1 MTQDGIDQPGCG
13 TSRKEACAT
22 LDYLLQL
29 ESDPDVSTSQVAQ
42 SKQIITDKSINASQL
57 TIVRVLLLWFYL
69 LFSSTSVKLILLNM

>member
-13 TSRKEACAT
+13 TSRLESCAT
-22 LDYLLQL
+22 LDYLLAL

-57 TIVRVLLLWFYL
+57 TIVRLLLLCFVYCL
-69 LFSSTSVKLILLNM
+69 VQRV